1 MSGWNARRRRRWRCS
16 RKGMKK
22 VIVCHEC
29 GRNFREGPLTR
40 AARVGMDPPLLPV
53 CAGELSLMVK
63 LQLLIPCIDHG
74 GPFHLAQLRLWNW
87 RLRKWTLLRSQ
98 CSEPPRITP
107 LGCTNAS
114 HPALTPE
121 GMSSLCCPY
130 VFHKSLAKVK
140 LQLRNSSNSASVSDS
155 VDETAG
161 QSFRDFVWELE
172 TGTRGTLLKC

>member
-1 MSGWNARRRRRWRCS
+1 MNAAGISEKDLSHAQQELGWIHLFFQCVLGNSAWWWS
-16 RKGMKK
+16 YSYG
-22 VIVCHEC
+22 
-29 GRNFREGPLTR
+29 
-40 AARVGMDPPLLPV
+40 
-53 CAGELSLMVK
+53 
-63 LQLLIPCIDHG
+63 IPCIDHG